1 MSDKFDVR
9 SEILRAIGK
18 TNDEQMKM
26 VLLLMLGVLE
36 EIGGK
41 IDEFLR
47 DEKTL
52 RDKVLNGHEPNHHK
66 HHDWVEAQMR
76 VENARGPVCEW
87 AKRKMLDEMEDA
99 NTKKTLKQQFWEAV
113 VNQAG
118 SIIVVAIATAV
129 GVMSY
134 LK

>member
-1 MSDKFDVR
+1 MSDRFDVR

-52 RDKVLNGHEPNHHK
+52 RDKVLNGHEPMHHA
-66 HHDWVEAQMR
+66 HHDHVAKCIEAKCFDD
-76 VENARGPVCEW
+76 CEW
-87 AKRKMLDEMEDA
+87 VKRKRKEEEETED
-99 NTKKTLKQQFWEAV
+99 NKKTLKQQFWEAV

>member
-1 MSDKFDVR
+1 MSDRFDVR

-52 RDKVLNGHEPNHHK
+52 RDKVLNGHEPQHHA
-66 HHDWVEAQMR
+66 HHDYVAKCI
-76 VENARGPVCEW
+76 ENKFLDDCEW
-87 AKRKMLDEMEDA
+87 VKRKRKEEEEAED
-99 NTKKTLKQQFWEAV
+99 NKKTLKQQFWEAV

-129 GVMSY
+129 GIMSY